1 METAN
6 YFRCGF
12 RLNSTVEATVRGIKD
27 DRVCFSVINVYGE
40 ECKAWYYIHGEHIN
54 PHQVFKKGQS
64 IDVRIMS
71 ILKDSRKNPET
82 VILVRPETLPVDLF
96 LEDHPIGSEVSG
108 IIIAIRNSGMII
120 RLAENVHC
128 MVKRCKHAKTGT
140 LVACLLNRYNAN
152 RKVLFA
158 TVL

>member
-12 RLNSTVEATVRGIKD
+12 RINSILEATVCCVKN
-27 DRVCFSVINVYGE
+27 DRVRFSITNVYGE
-40 ECKAWYYIHGEHIN
+40 ECDAWYYISGERIN
-54 PHQVFKKGQS
+54 PHQVFQKGEKV
-64 IDVRIMS
+64 DVRVMS
-71 ILKDSRKNPET
+71 ILKDGRTNPAT
-82 VILVRPETLPVDLF
+82 VILVRPEKLPVDLF
-96 LEDHPIGSEVSG
+96 LEEHPIGSKVTG
-108 IIIAIRNSGMII
+108 IIIAIHNSGMVI

-128 MVKRCKHAKTGT
+128 MVKRCKHAKTGIW
-140 LVACLLNRYNAN
+140 VACLLNRYNAN